1 MTAQRLRCF
10 ASCLACAPPSPQL
23 LWSNSSACVA
33 PLCAKMVRCASPT
46 TASTAHT
53 PLVQARIPTR
63 SVIDSRGMVLRVVM
77 AALAPTAVTTLLT
90 VTTVVAG
97 DDVGVE

>member
-1 MTAQRLRCF
+1 
-10 ASCLACAPPSPQL
+10 
-23 LWSNSSACVA
+23 
-33 PLCAKMVRCASPT
+33 
-46 TASTAHT
+46 
-53 PLVQARIPTR
+53 
-63 SVIDSRGMVLRVVM
+63 MVLRVVM